1 MKQLIAIL
9 MFATIAVS
17 CTKDIQQEKVRIV
30 TEPTITITNTRKVYA
45 GSNPS
50 VMVSYTIANA
60 DNITNL
66 KLNNILEA
74 PKNEGSNFVNDPNNG
89 QATNV
94 FYFWHI
100 TLKDGKII
108 ITQPKQY
115 FF

>member
-17 CTKDIQQEKVRIV
+17 CTKDIQQENVRIV
-30 TEPTITITNTRKVYA
+30 TEPTITITNTRKVFA

-108 ITQPKQY
+108 ITNPKQY